1 MRNSRRL
8 IAAAIGMALTV
19 TGCVLLLTVGYLYS
33 KSPMEGEGTGGH
45 GRHSRKTE
53 ILYKVTV
60 SGIPVEAKEVRVWV
74 PIPLNSRYQA
84 LTDFDVD
91 GNNNYSL
98 VQENRFGNR
107 FFLFD
112 LSDAPMAGEEEI
124 SFTVKFMVTREFAD
138 ALVVRSSV
146 PKGFNSPLLYIGPY
160 RLIPIEGAIAE
171 EARRVAG
178 HISDDFWQA
187 RALYDNIID
196 TMKYDKSSS
205 GWGRGDAVYACENR
219 TGNCTDFHSLFIGEA
234 RSLGIPARFIMGLPL
249 EPKSR
254 SGEIA
259 SYHCWAEFY
268 IEGMG
273 WLPLD
278 ASEANKNIARRE
290 NFFGRLDQHRVA
302 FTIGRDIKLPATRKG
317 TLNFSIFPYA
327 EIDGKK
333 HRNVN
338 AVFSFKDQP
347 EDSQESINNYKN

>member
-1 MRNSRRL
+1 
-8 IAAAIGMALTV
+8 MALTV

-33 KSPMEGEGTGGH
+33 KSPMGGEGTRGH
-45 GRHSRKTE
+45 GNGTRKTE
-53 ILYKVTV
+53 ISYKVTV
-60 SGIPVEAKEVRVWV
+60 SDIPVEAKEIRVWV
-74 PIPLNSRYQA
+74 PIPLNSRYQE

-91 GNNNYSL
+91 GNKNYSL

-112 LSDAPMAGEEEI
+112 LSDAPMAGDGEI
-124 SFTVKFMVTREFAD
+124 SFTVKFMVTREFAN

-146 PKGFNSPLLYIGPY
+146 PTGFNSPLLYTGPY
-160 RLIPIEGAIAE
+160 RLIPIDGAIAE
-171 EARRVAG
+171 EAQLVAG

-187 RALYDNIID
+187 RALYDNIVD
-196 TMKYDKSSS
+196 TMKYDKS
-205 GWGRGDAVYACENR
+205 GNRWGRGDALYACDIR

-249 EPKSR
+249 EPESS
-254 SGEIA
+254 SGEIE

-278 ASEANKNIARRE
+278 ASEANKNIDKRE
-290 NFFGRLDQHRVA
+290 DFFGKIDQHRVA

-317 TLNFSIFPYA
+317 PLNFSIFPYA

-347 EDSQESINNYKN
+347 EDSHKKINKYRN